1 MKDQLIAYAK
11 APSTYVILALGG
23 ILALAVPAIGRAL
36 RPVAKAVPGSK
47 A

>member
-1 MKDQLIAYAK
+1 MKEKLMAYLK
-11 APSTYVILALGG
+11 APSTYIILIIGG
-23 ILALAVPAIGRAL
+23 ILALAVPAVARVL